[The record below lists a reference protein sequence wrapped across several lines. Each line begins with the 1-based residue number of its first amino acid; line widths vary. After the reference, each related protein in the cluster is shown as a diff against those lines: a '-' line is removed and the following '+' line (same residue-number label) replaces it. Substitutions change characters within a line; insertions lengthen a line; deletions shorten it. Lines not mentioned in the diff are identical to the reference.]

1 MEWQA
6 YFYLKDRNEQIR
18 TDEQSMA
25 IIRGISH
32 CIGGE
37 GELDFAEMFP
47 RYPFR
52 DEEQDE
58 ETSVKS
64 SEANV
69 AKAFGVQPL

>member
-1 MEWQA
+1 
-6 YFYLKDRNEQIR
+6 
-18 TDEQSMA
+18 MA

-37 GELDFAEMFP
+37 GDLDFTEMFP
-47 RYPFR
+47 RYPFS
-52 DEEQDE
+52 DEPEE